1 VPEREQHL
9 PAILRRPGPGI
20 PGLPGFIIAVYAAQI
35 LSGIALRTPDSEANS
50 TMTFLYILFGVGIA
64 RSWEL
69 LGLEGGGPLDLL
81 ARRLGTRQPLAGPP
95 ARPPAPDPGQ
105 DRE

>member
-1 VPEREQHL
+1 
-9 PAILRRPGPGI
+9 
-20 PGLPGFIIAVYAAQI
+20 
-35 LSGIALRTPDSEANS
+35 
-50 TMTFLYILFGVGIA
+50 MTFVYILFGVGIA

-81 ARRLGTRQPLAGPP
+81 ARRLGTRQPRAG
-95 ARPPAPDPGQ
+95 AQTRLPAPDPGQ